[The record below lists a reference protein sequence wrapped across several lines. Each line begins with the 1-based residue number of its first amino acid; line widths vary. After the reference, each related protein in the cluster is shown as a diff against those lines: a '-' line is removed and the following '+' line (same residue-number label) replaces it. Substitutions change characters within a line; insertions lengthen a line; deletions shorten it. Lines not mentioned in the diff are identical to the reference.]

1 MSALLGMLR
10 NFLPFKDGG
19 AIPPSN
25 AMQRAGPSLES
36 WVQGKPKKLE
46 RLAKPSGMLPLPADF
61 TFFGKRIIR
70 PVPKKRGGAVKRK
83 SKPKKA
89 KK

>member
-1 MSALLGMLR
+1 MILDILR

-25 AMQRAGPSLES
+25 AFTRMK
-36 WVQGKPKKLE
+36 KPLE
-46 RLAKPSGMLPLPADF
+46 RLAKPVPQ
-61 TFFGKRIIR
+61 FFGFPKHMLQDS
-70 PVPKKRGGAVKRK
+70 VAKKRGGAVRK
-83 SKPKKA
+83 KGKKSKA

>member
-25 AMQRAGPSLES
+25 AMQRGYF
-36 WVQGKPKKLE
+36 KNPKM
-46 RLAKPSGMLPLPADF
+46 PNSPGMPPLPADF
-61 TFFGKRIIR
+61 TFLGKRIIR

-83 SKPKKA
+83 AKPKKA